1 MNYENKAKPG
11 GRRTVTVCLITVMVL
26 SLLISTM
33 AESVWAAGF
42 SGKVGSKYTV
52 TSGGRITYGSG
63 EGGYSNSRKCDLN
76 DDLGDRYSYCVQPAK
91 ASPGTGT
98 VTVDKVVTED
108 DDKGKWNA
116 LRNIVFYSPSYPGYE
131 QNIKNVRETYYTGN
145 FSKDWGI
152 AHLALSYVYDGRPSD
167 MATWGGTRASDL
179 GEVWTKAKRLG
190 DAMWS
195 PDSAKDDAVP
205 DSFKVF
211 ICYMSGVQDMIVG
224 YLESPGYLTMKKS
237 SELPKVSNGNGCYSL
252 EGAVFTVYDSSNKE
266 AGKLTTKADGT
277 SNTLELPEGKYTVK
291 ETKAPVGFALDKSTV
306 NVSVKSEETTT
317 FSAKNTPIMNIVNL
331 LLTKKPKGYPHN
343 HGEGDAT
350 LAGAVYKFSYYDGHY
365 ASASAA
371 EATGKATA
379 TWHFTTD
386 AKGEIAGANP
396 TPAAGYTSSELYK
409 DANGKVAFPLGTYVI
424 QEVKAPTGYLV
435 NNDKVLV
442 KITEDGTDND
452 HVKTYNE
459 KATNDDD
466 IIRGGVKLAKIDND
480 LDEAYAQGDASLA
493 GAEFTIYNKSKE
505 TVMVGGKEIA
515 KDAAAL
521 VIKTDASGIAASA
534 ADALP
539 YGTYLVKET
548 KPSPGYLLNTQWS
561 KTFSIRENGKI
572 IDLTGDKVREAVE
585 RGGVQIIKRDKEIA
599 KSEALG
605 GATLKDIVFTIK
617 NVSAHDVVVRKD
629 VGNTT
634 DKVNWKK
641 LESKKA
647 LFEAGVIK
655 RVKPNEDVGKI
666 VTHWNEEKKAYTA
679 ETLADDLP
687 YGTYTIRETKTNN
700 SYQRTDKTEH
710 RFEVRKDGTVYSY
723 DNGLESILTFDDYVY
738 RSDIQGTKI
747 GDGDSRRFQ
756 YVPFKITSV
765 SNGETHVVVADN
777 NGFFS
782 TKDRRT
788 QDELEEEEGAD
799 TARKQNPFDDLL
811 TAKEIKKADLQKRE
825 SQMLMGV
832 WFGTGE
838 FGTKADMNS
847 KFGALPYDSY
857 IIEEIA
863 TDENAGYTMQ
873 KFFFTVDAKSQNGF
887 VDLETITND
896 IPEIG
901 TEASVDGKNANVS
914 PAKEITLI
922 DTIEYKNLKKGETY
936 VAKGKLV
943 DKKTGETIKD
953 ATGKEITA
961 ETTFEA
967 KRTNGKVK
975 VEFKFDGSNMYGKDT
990 VVFETVYD
998 AEGHVIAKHEDPE
1011 DEGQTVTWEK
1021 LKPSYE
1027 MYKIRTTKAPSKGD
1041 KYGFFAQDEVEY
1053 EVYVENTGNVVLTM
1067 DVADKF
1073 VEGSNYFT
1081 VPKLKGVKFD
1091 GKGTWNNKGKDDNKA
1106 NITINPKEKAIVTY
1120 TAVVKDEAKEYLAA
1134 AAKDS
1139 DSLDAKNKDTN
1150 YVYQKNKPDDKDGY
1164 RNEASCESVTYP
1176 NPEKPD
1182 EPGKLD
1188 PKKDPAQT
1196 PVQKPS
1202 IGTTLTDEK
1211 GKKEVVSSEE
1221 TTLVDTVE
1229 YQGLDKSK
1237 WYVIT
1242 GTLMVKDTG
1251 DPLVENGKEI
1261 TVTSEPFKPWRSK
1274 GKQKITFKI
1283 NTKGLEGKEL
1293 VAFETA
1299 YRLDGYKKG
1308 DDVSKAK
1315 KTLVAEHKDINDKGQ
1330 TVKIVKPGTPTKR
1343 SGPKTGDNARLAL
1356 WIFAFLAAAGSL
1368 GMILRRRF
1376 GKAGK

>member
-1 MNYENKAKPG
+1 MTSENSKPVG
-11 GRRTVTVCLITVMVL
+11 ARRALTIGLITVMVL

-63 EGGYSNSRKCDLN
+63 EGGYSNSRKCDLG

-91 ASPGTGT
+91 SSPGTGT

-167 MATWGGTRASDL
+167 MATWGGTHASDL
-179 GEVWTKAKRLG
+179 GEVWTKAKKLG
-190 DAMWS
+190 DAMWNPNS
-195 PDSAKDDAVP
+195 EKDDAVP

-252 EGAVFTVYDSSNKE
+252 EGAVFTVYDSGNKE

-317 FSAKNTPIMNIVNL
+317 FSAKDTPIMNIVNL

-435 NNDKVLV
+435 NDDKVLV

-459 KATNDDD
+459 KATNDDV
-466 IIRGGVKLAKIDND
+466 IIRGGVKLSKIDND

-521 VIKTDASGIAASA
+521 VITTGEDGIAQAPANS
-534 ADALP
+534 LP
-539 YGTYLVKET
+539 YGTYFIKET
-548 KPSPGYLLNTQWS
+548 KPSTGYLLNTQWS

-572 IDLTGDKVREAVE
+572 IDLTADKVREAVE
-585 RGGVQIIKRDKEIA
+585 RAGIQLVKRDKEIA

-605 GATLKDIVFTIK
+605 AGTLKDIVFTVK
-617 NVSAHDVVVRKD
+617 NVSKHDVVVRKD
-629 VGNTT
+629 IGNTT
-634 DKVNWKK
+634 DKVDWKK

-647 LFEAGVIK
+647 MFEAGVIK

-687 YGTYTIRETKTNN
+687 YGTYTVRESKTNN

-710 RFEVRKDGTVYSY
+710 RFEVRKDGTIYAY
-723 DNGLESILTFDDYVY
+723 DNGLEEIMTFDDYVY
-738 RSDIQGTKI
+738 RSDLQGTKI

-765 SNGETHVVVADN
+765 ANGETHVVVADN

-788 QDELEEEEGAD
+788 QDELEEDEDAD

-825 SQMLMGV
+825 SEMLMGV

-847 KFGALPYDSY
+847 KLGALPYDSY

-873 KFFFTVDAKSQNGF
+873 KFFFTVDAKSQNGL

-901 TEASVDGKNANVS
+901 TQAAVNGSNANVS

-953 ATGKEITA
+953 AAGKEITSEA
-961 ETTFEA
+961 RFEA
-967 KRTNGKVK
+967 KRTSGKVK
-975 VEFKFDGSNMYGKDT
+975 VEFKFDGSNMWGRDT
-990 VVFETVYD
+990 VVFETLYD
-998 AEGHVIAKHEDPE
+998 AEGRIIARHEDPK
-1011 DEGQTVTWEK
+1011 DEGQTVTW
-1021 LKPSYE
+1021 
-1027 MYKIRTTKAPSKGD
+1027 
-1041 KYGFFAQDEVEY
+1041 
-1053 EVYVENTGNVVLTM
+1053 
-1067 DVADKF
+1067 
-1073 VEGSNYFT
+1073 
-1081 VPKLKGVKFD
+1081 
-1091 GKGTWNNKGKDDNKA
+1091 
-1106 NITINPKEKAIVTY
+1106 
-1120 TAVVKDEAKEYLAA
+1120 KDE
-1134 AAKDS
+1134 
-1139 DSLDAKNKDTN
+1139 
-1150 YVYQKNKPDDKDGY
+1150 
-1164 RNEASCESVTYP
+1164 
-1176 NPEKPD
+1176 EKP
-1182 EPGKLD
+1182 K
-1188 PKKDPAQT
+1188 
-1196 PVQKPS
+1196 
-1202 IGTTLTDEK
+1202 IGTTLTDGK
-1211 GKKEVVSSEE
+1211 GKKEIISSEE
-1221 TTLVDTVE
+1221 TTLVDEVAYE
-1229 YQGLDKSK
+1229 GLYTDQ

-1242 GTLMVKDTG
+1242 GTLMVKETG

-1315 KTLVAEHKDINDKGQ
+1315 KAKVAEHKDINDKGQ
-1330 TVKIVKPGTPTKR
+1330 TVKIVKPGTPTR
-1343 SGPKTGDNARLAL
+1343 EGGPKTGDSTKIAL
-1356 WIFAFLAAAGSL
+1356 WIFALLASAGTL
-1368 GMILRRRF
+1368 GTIVRRR
-1376 GKAGK
+1376 KRKTE